1 MMKFILST
9 LALIAL
15 CFNILSPAQ
24 AAGISVNTDNFQLQV
39 DQNGVNFNQNL
50 SRFDD
55 DDDDDDDYDDDDD
68 DDDYDYDDDDDD

>member
-9 LALIAL
+9 LVLIAL

-24 AAGISVNTDNFQLQV
+24 AAGINVNTDNLQLQV

-50 SRFDD
+50 AR
-55 DDDDDDDYDDDDD
+55 YDDDDD
-68 DDDYDYDDDDDD
+68 D

>member
-50 SRFDD
+50 DRFDD
-55 DDDDDDDYDDDDD
+55 DDEDDDDDYDDDD
-68 DDDYDYDDDDDD
+68 DDDYDYDDDDD

>member
-50 SRFDD
+50 DRFD
-55 DDDDDDDYDDDDD
+55 DDDDDDDYDDDDY
-68 DDDYDYDDDDDD
+68 DDYDDRYDDADDD

>member
-50 SRFDD
+50 ARFDDDD
-55 DDDDDDDYDDDDD
+55 DDDDDDDYDDD
-68 DDDYDYDDDDDD
+68 YDYDDDDDDDD

>member
-9 LALIAL
+9 LAIITL

-39 DQNGVNFNQNL
+39 DQNEVNFNQNL
-50 SRFDD
+50 VRFDDDD
-55 DDDDDDDYDDDDD
+55 DDDDDDDYDDDR
-68 DDDYDYDDDDDD
+68 YDDDDDD